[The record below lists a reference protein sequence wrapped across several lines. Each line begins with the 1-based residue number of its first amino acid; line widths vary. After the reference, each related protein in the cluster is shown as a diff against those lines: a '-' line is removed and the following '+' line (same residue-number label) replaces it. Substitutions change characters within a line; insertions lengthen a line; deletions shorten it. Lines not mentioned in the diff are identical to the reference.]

1 MNVKTI
7 LRWVLAAFLLFLSFG
22 GGNAPAIILLIAAAV
37 LVAPI
42 QQLQEKLGPIGKK
55 PLNIV
60 VPVVL
65 FLAALFISP
74 NAKPADEPEPTATP
88 VVTEAP
94 TATPEPTAE
103 PTPEPTEE
111 SAEAPTEAASTESVA
126 SLIEMA
132 VKPNFQNY
140 TIDTQDDMII
150 LSVWNDNIAIGAT
163 MAQLGDEESKASWD
177 ELVQNQISMSNSCME
192 LAKVAG
198 RDDIT
203 LMINVLNDQDTS
215 KTLLTTVNGV
225 VMYNSVDN

>member
-7 LRWVLAAFLLFLSFG
+7 LRWILSAFLLFLSFG

-42 QQLQEKLGPIGKK
+42 QQLQEKLGPVGKK

-74 NAKPADEPEPTATP
+74 NATPTTEPEPAATP

-103 PTPEPTEE
+103 PTPEPTEG

>member
-1 MNVKTI
+1 MKILNVV
-7 LRWVLAAFLLFLSFG
+7 RWVLAAFLLFLSIG
-22 GGNAPAIILLIAAAV
+22 GGNIPSFLLLVAAAV
-37 LVAPI
+37 IVAPI
-42 QQLQEKLGPIGKK
+42 RQVQEKLGPVGKK

-65 FLAALFISP
+65 FLLALFVSP
-74 NAKPADEPEPTATP
+74 NAVQEKAPEPTATP
-88 VVTEAP
+88 VTTEAP
-94 TATPEPTAE
+94 AATPEPTAE

-111 SAEAPTEAASTESVA
+111 STEAPTEAASTESVA

>member
-94 TATPEPTAE
+94 TATPEPSAE